1 MPPTPCATSQ
11 WDSII
16 PQTSTDCTGVKYHFR
31 FWRHSYYIEHDR
43 HGHYILRPYI
53 PVWGDQIKQTN
64 KQFSSSIAI
73 NKHHYQVV
81 ISALMKA
88 NYSAMLESH

>member
-1 MPPTPCATSQ
+1 M
-11 WDSII
+11 
-16 PQTSTDCTGVKYHFR
+16 TDTVTTFSGLIFQ
-31 FWRHSYYIEHDR
+31 SGETDT
-43 HGHYILRPYI
+43 
-53 PVWGDQIKQTN
+53 KQTN

-88 NYSAMLESH
+88 NYSAMLGSH